1 MDDPII
7 PFDLQRMF
15 MGDHPALFYLE
26 IVVRV
31 GIIYL
36 YTLVL
41 LRWVGGR
48 SVAQLSM
55 IDFLLVIA
63 LGSAVGDAPFYPD
76 VPLFAAMTVI
86 TTVVGI
92 NKLIDQITER
102 WDSAARVVDGEAVA
116 VASQGRL
123 LPDGLALRD
132 ISPTEIKSMLRRAGI
147 SNLGQIEAAYL
158 ESGGGLSVFRRRD
171 PLPGLRIVPP
181 QHIQAD
187 EPLHDT
193 GTASEGR
200 ACCTTCGELRRA
212 ESVLPHKPCRTCGH
226 RGWTQAAL
234 AEDSEPGLLD

>member
-1 MDDPII
+1 MWSLSFTPLVPLPLLIGLAVLAALAAGAAIVLAGVMLLAAAPI
-7 PFDLQRMF
+7 
-15 MGDHPALFYLE
+15 
-26 IVVRV
+26 
-31 GIIYL
+31 
-36 YTLVL
+36 
-41 LRWVGGR
+41 
-48 SVAQLSM
+48 
-55 IDFLLVIA
+55 FLLVIA

-158 ESGGGLSVFRRRD
+158 ESGGGLSVFRRER

-181 QHIQAD
+181 RQRAAAAAAAASGRGD
-187 EPLHDT
+187 RRAGLLHQ
-193 GTASEGR
+193 
-200 ACCTTCGELRRA
+200 LRRA
-212 ESVLPHKPCRTCGH
+212 SPRRSGAARPALPHLRQPPLDARGPGRRT
-226 RGWTQAAL
+226 RGR
-234 AEDSEPGLLD
+234 GRG

>member
-187 EPLHDT
+187 EPLQDT

-212 ESVLPHKPCRTCGH
+212 ESVLPHKPCRT
-226 RGWTQAAL
+226 
-234 AEDSEPGLLD
+234 